1 MNAIVRADRLAQF
14 VDNARALA
22 PEAKIHLD
30 ADGLESAVVDPA
42 NVGMVEQ
49 SLAAAAFKSYEF
61 DGGVIG
67 VDLERLDDVLGMAG
81 SDDLVHLELD
91 ASTRKLS
98 IAVGGLEYTLVLI
111 DPDAI
116 RQEPDV
122 PDIGEELT
130 ATLVCEAR
138 ELHHASTAAD
148 LCSDHIAFGAS
159 TDDEVFYAE
168 AQGDTDDV
176 RYEWSREDA
185 REGSS
190 VTDDVHSF
198 YSLDY
203 ITDVLKP
210 ISASTET
217 VLQVG
222 TDVPM
227 FMDSEFADGHGH
239 RRYMIAP
246 RLET

>member
-14 VDNARALA
+14 VDNAGVLA

-30 ADGLESAVVDPA
+30 ADGLELAVVDPA

-49 SLAAAAFKSYEF
+49 SLAAAAFESYEF

-67 VDLERLDDVLGMAG
+67 VDLGRLNDVLGMAD
-81 SDDLVHLELD
+81 SDDLVHLEPD
-91 ASTRKLS
+91 AGTRTLS
-98 IAVGGLEYTLVLI
+98 IEVGGLEYTLALI

-130 ATLVCEAR
+130 ATLVCEAP
-138 ELHHASTAAD
+138 ELHHASTAAG
-148 LCSDHIAFGAS
+148 LCSGHIAFGAKPGS
-159 TDDEVFYAE
+159 EVLYAE
-168 AQGDTDDV
+168 AEGDTDDV
-176 RYEWSREDA
+176 RYEWDREDT
-185 REGSS
+185 REGTTVTASAHSS
-190 VTDDVHSF
+190 
-198 YSLDY
+198 YSLEY

-210 ISASTET
+210 IAASTET

-222 TDVPM
+222 TEVPM
-227 FMDSEFADGHGH
+227 SIESEFADGHGH

-246 RLET
+246 RIQS

>member
-1 MNAIVRADRLAQF
+1 VSAIVRADRLAQF
-14 VDNARALA
+14 VDNAGALA
-22 PEAKIHLD
+22 LEAKFHLD
-30 ADGLESAVVDPA
+30 EDGLESAVVDPA

-49 SLAAAAFKSYEF
+49 SLAAAAFESYEF
-61 DGGVIG
+61 DGDVIG
-67 VDLERLDDVLGMAG
+67 VGLERLDDVLGMAD

-91 ASTRKLS
+91 ASTRTLA
-98 IAVGGLEYTLVLI
+98 IAVGGLEYTLALI

-138 ELHHASTAAD
+138 ELQHASTAAD
-148 LCSDHIAFGAS
+148 LCSDHIAFGAKPGS
-159 TDDEVFYAE
+159 EVLYAE

-176 RYEWSREDA
+176 RYEWDREDT
-185 REGSS
+185 REGTTVTASAHSS
-190 VTDDVHSF
+190 
-198 YSLDY
+198 YSLEY

-210 ISASTET
+210 IAASTET

-227 FMDSEFADGHGH
+227 FIESGFADGHGH
-239 RRYMIAP
+239 RKYMIAP
-246 RLET
+246 RTQS